1 METSKKAE
9 FVRKMGKKKLK
20 LTKRK
25 NMDLGG
31 LLGMAG
37 GAGGTGFS
45 TSAGTNALQLNRA
58 YDQSQNALTN
68 QNNLTSTLTPQAQT
82 AVNAQNVIAGQYANQ
97 AAGNGPNVAQN
108 QLNQATGAN
117 VANTAAEM
125 AGQRGAGANP
135 ALIAREAA
143 QRGAQ
148 TQQTAAGQAATLGAE
163 QQIAAEG
170 AGAQLAGNQIAQTQG
185 ATNANAAS
193 AQNEQ
198 NILQGANTAN
208 NTNQAGLANTTMQGQ
223 QGLLGGALKGVGAI
237 SSLFEKGG
245 EVHGHKKLDFVHKMA
260 KMGLE
265 HFHDGGEAS
274 PKPTPDDS
282 SIISGPPQANA
293 ADVVPANVNREK
305 MQGIMSGFRQT
316 KSDGG
321 IVKNYDDGGP
331 VLAGA
336 QSAQDSLRKSFHFA
350 EGGLTVPQVTY
361 NAPQNPFIPSQV
373 AQGGFSSGPNAG
385 ADALAHA
392 FDSNPK
398 KEKNP
403 MSGAKPMDTMAG
415 ETMPDPNMQNAAQ
428 GGEMHPKFQGPNQN
442 MFANYF
448 MASGGEVPAMVSP
461 GEIRLTKEQ
470 VERVVHNDED
480 PAKIGYK
487 YGGKAK
493 VKGDSKKNDII
504 PETLQEG
511 DVIIDREHMGSPE
524 KRKLF
529 VHKAIAK
536 KRAKR

>member
-45 TSAGTNALQLNRA
+45 TNAGTNALQLNKA

-68 QNNLTSTLTPQAQT
+68 QANLTNTLTPQAQT
-82 AVNAQNVIAGQYANQ
+82 AVDSQNVLSKQFANQ

-117 VANTAAEM
+117 VANQASLM

-143 QRGAQ
+143 MQGAN
-148 TQQTAAGQAATLGAE
+148 TQQQAAGQAATLGAQ

-170 AGAQLAGNQIAQTQG
+170 AGAQLAGNQIAQTAG

-193 AQNEQ
+193 EQNEQ
-198 NILQGANTAN
+198 NILQGANSAN
-208 NTNQAGLANTTMQGQ
+208 NTNQTQLANTTLTGQ
-223 QGLLGGALKGVGAI
+223 QGVLGGIASGIGGALGLA
-237 SSLFEKGG
+237 KGG
-245 EVHGHKKLDFVHKMA
+245 EVPTHGLEFVHKMT

-265 HFHDGGEAS
+265 HHGKVMMADGGTT
-274 PKPTPDDS
+274 PTPTPAPERSHFGD
-282 SIISGPPQANA
+282 PQAA
-293 ADVVPANVNREK
+293 ADVIPANVDQSK
-305 MQGIMSGFRQT
+305 MQGVMSGFRQT
-316 KSDGG
+316 KSE
-321 IVKNYDDGGP
+321 GGP
-331 VLAGA
+331 VLSGA
-336 QSAQDSLRKSFHFA
+336 QTAQDSMRQAFHFS
-350 EGGLTVPQVTY
+350 EGGSIQ
-361 NAPQNPFIPSQV
+361 
-373 AQGGFSSGPNAG
+373 
-385 ADALAHA
+385 DH
-392 FDSNPK
+392 
-398 KEKNP
+398 
-403 MSGAKPMDTMAG
+403 
-415 ETMPDPNMQNAAQ
+415 
-428 GGEMHPKFQGPNQN
+428 
-442 MFANYF
+442 FANYF
-448 MASGGEVPAMVSP
+448 MSEGGEVPAMVSP
-461 GEIRLTKEQ
+461 GEIRLTKDQ
-470 VERVVHNDED
+470 VEKVVNNNED

-493 VKGDSKKNDII
+493 VSGDSVKNDVI
-504 PETLQEG
+504 PETLHEG
-511 DVIIDREHMGSPE
+511 DVIVDRDHMKSPE

-529 VHKAIAK
+529 VRKSIAK